1 MSEFSD
7 NAKFILATTRNKLL
21 LRQKQEGMVN
31 PEIIREELGKISS
44 LFPEQKADTDV
55 DACYSELLRQFSVTS
70 TPSAVLKD
78 TKEHVAWL
86 TEERKKDWRYWPR
99 HLAWLEKEAE
109 LAVNDIEEIDES
121 TDTILGLLEDPERK
135 GAWDR
140 RGLVVGSIQS
150 GKTIMA

>member
-7 NAKFILATTRNKLL
+7 SAKFILSITRDKLL

-31 PEIIREELGKISS
+31 PEIIREELEKISS

-78 TKEHVAWL
+78 TQEHVAWL
-86 TEERKKDWRYWPR
+86 TEERKTGVTGPGILHGLKRR
-99 HLAWLEKEAE
+99 QGWLLMTLK
-109 LAVNDIEEIDES
+109 
-121 TDTILGLLEDPERK
+121 R
-135 GAWDR
+135 
-140 RGLVVGSIQS
+140 
-150 GKTIMA
+150 